1 MLSVNGPGRRRRCPD
16 EARVIRCGVRVRGR
30 IPAPRVDHKIQS
42 SGSAGPAR
50 EGGVRGGKV
59 SPYPRP
65 HADERP
71 VRRALHRA
79 PCAEFD
85 LRIAGFRNTFENWQA
100 PPEARYRHV
109 RDSVAPPGVRRAEAL
124 SFDGEPS
131 ALEAAAGV
139 RRAGLHLG
147 RRPMVNAVIR
157 LHRNSDPRCTAHA
170 LLVLTEMICE
180 AGRSPSWRKR
190 CRASG

>member
-1 MLSVNGPGRRRRCPD
+1 MKPVSFAVVYASVDEYRLLASTIRSRAV
-16 EARVIRCGVRVRGR
+16 EARALRGR
-30 IPAPRVDHKIQS
+30 
-42 SGSAGPAR
+42 AGYGA
-50 EGGVRGGKV
+50 
-59 SPYPRP
+59 
-65 HADERP
+65 ERFRHIP
-71 VRRALHRA
+71 VRMQMRGLFVELHIELRARNS
-79 PCAEFD
+79 D

-100 PPEARYRHV
+100 PPEAHYRHV

-180 AGRSPSWRKR
+180 AGRSPVLAEEMSRIWMTGGPLPAATRS
-190 CRASG
+190 AA